1 MITVRRLRRRAFLS
15 KIYGCNYK
23 IYKVS
28 AVGGRM
34 IKTTSFGIC
43 LLGVLLLTLPA
54 MAQFGDSAT
63 IVERVDIRGS
73 RRITEDTIRSNIVQT
88 RPGEPYDLTRIEFD
102 LRALYRLNYFEMIDV
117 QEDDG
122 DIGKIVRFIV
132 TEKPLI
138 RAIEYVGNKS
148 FTESNI
154 LDAFK
159 EKKLGLT
166 VDSQYDPVK
175 IKMAERILRE
185 LMIQGGKPL
194 GSIRSEV
201 EPIPPTSVRV
211 RFIVDEGE
219 KVSIGKIHFT
229 GNKIFKDSDLKSSL
243 ELSKERS
250 IFTMFKGTDK
260 YHREKLEY
268 DIDSNLKTLFQQHGY
283 QYPQFGQPITR
294 IFEGPRGMIP
304 FLRKTKHQF
313 FIEIPIDPGDQYRLG
328 KLELKEC
335 GFVPCE
341 ALVGVFGMKEGDIF
355 NFKAVRDTL
364 EEFKKFYG
372 NQGYINFSYL
382 PEMVRDPDPKNNII
396 NLTLTMQPDKM
407 FLVNRINFL
416 GNTKTRDK
424 VMRREFFLE
433 EGSVFNSMALE
444 RSILGLNQLGYFE
457 QIEEKDYNV
466 KPDEKTGMVDVD
478 ITVKERSQ
486 QSISFSGG
494 VSGLSGSFIG
504 ANYSTNNFLGRGETI
519 DVSIMGGTRQTNYIL
534 SFAEPHLLDTRWNTG
549 VQFFNTRYR
558 YDTYSTFGLTDYEG
572 RSTELFTQRT
582 TGATLSMSRPVNRS
596 FWRIGGSYTYQKIGV
611 SDISPGFESF
621 ALGQFVGFTSGDSR
635 TALSGIIRSE
645 ITPTASYNST
655 NAYFNATQG
664 TSLTLSASI
673 AGGILGGDFS
683 MVRPVMEY
691 RHFITD
697 KWISNGRNVFAFNLI
712 MQYIQSYGNSI
723 VPFFDRFFI
732 GGENTIRGFDIRS
745 ISPIAVTSTRQFD
758 FYGNP
763 IIDPKTGLPQTL
775 ESAPFAVGGDSMGVF
790 NFEYRI
796 PIAGPLAMAA
806 FYDIG
811 VARAMRKSSLGD
823 FGASSTDIIAGTN
836 NKFRGSTGVEVQ
848 FTLPVVNAPFRLIFA
863 YNPQRLSGSITT
875 PNGTTYTLNEPKK
888 DVKFTV
894 GRSF

>member
-1 MITVRRLRRRAFLS
+1 
-15 KIYGCNYK
+15 
-23 IYKVS
+23 
-28 AVGGRM
+28 M
-34 IKTTSFGIC
+34 IKTTSFCIC
-43 LLGVLLLTLPA
+43 LLGGLLSALPA
-54 MAQFGDSAT
+54 MAQIGDNVT

-73 RRITEDTIRSNIVQT
+73 RRIPEDTIRSYIVQT
-88 RPGEPYDLTRIEFD
+88 RPGEPYELSRIEFD
-102 LRALYRLNYFEMIDV
+102 LRAIYRQNYFENIEV

-132 TEKPLI
+132 SEKPLI
-138 RAIEYVGNKS
+138 RAIEYAGNKS
-148 FTESNI
+148 FNESDI

-159 EKKLGLT
+159 EKKLGFT

-175 IKMAERILRE
+175 VKMAERVLRE
-185 LMIQGGKPL
+185 LMIQSGKPL

-201 EPIPPTSVRV
+201 EPIPPVSVRV

-219 KVSIGKIHFT
+219 NVRIGKIHFT
-229 GNKIFKDSDLKSSL
+229 GERIFKDSDLRSSL

-250 IFTMFKGTDK
+250 VFTMFKGTDK

-268 DIDSNLKTLFQQHGY
+268 DVETNLKAFYQKHGY
-283 QYPQFGQPITR
+283 QHVQFGQPITR

-304 FLRKTKHQF
+304 YLRKTKHQF
-313 FIEIPIDPGDQYRLG
+313 FVEIPIDPGDQYRLG

-335 GFVPCE
+335 EIVPCE
-341 ALVGVFGMKEGDIF
+341 ALMGIFGMKEGDVF

-372 NQGYINFSYL
+372 NAGYINFSYL
-382 PEMVRDPDPKNNII
+382 PEMVRDPDPKNKIY
-396 NLTLTMQPDKM
+396 NLTITMQPDKRY
-407 FLVNRINFL
+407 FVNRINFL

-424 VMRREFFLE
+424 VMRREFYLE
-433 EGSVFNSMALE
+433 EGAVFNSWALE
-444 RSILGLNQLGYFE
+444 RSVMMLNQLGYFE

-466 KPDEKTGMVDVD
+466 KPDEKTGMVDID

-494 VSGLSGSFIG
+494 VSGISGSFIG
-504 ANYSTNNFLGRGETI
+504 ANYSTNNFLGRGESI

-549 VQFFNTRYR
+549 IQFFNTRYR
-558 YDTYSTFGLTDYEG
+558 YDTYSTFGMTDYEG
-572 RSTELFTQRT
+572 RSAELFTQRT
-582 TGATLSMSRPVNRS
+582 TGITFNTSRPLNRS
-596 FWRIGGSYTYQKIGV
+596 LWRIGGSYTYQKIGV
-611 SDISPGFESF
+611 SNISPGFESF

-635 TALSGIIRSE
+635 NALSGIIRSE

-655 NAYFNATQG
+655 NNYFNATQG
-664 TSLTLSASI
+664 KSLTLSASI
-673 AGGILGGDFS
+673 AGGIFGGDFN
-683 MVRPVMEY
+683 MVRPVLEY

-697 KWISNGRNVFAFNLI
+697 RWISSGRNVFAFNLQL
-712 MQYIQSYGNSI
+712 QYIQSYGNSI
-723 VPFFDRFFI
+723 VPFFDRFFL
-732 GGENTIRGFDIRS
+732 GGENTVRGFDIRS
-745 ISPIAVTSTRQFD
+745 ISPIAVTSTRQYD
-758 FYGNP
+758 FYGKP

-775 ESAPFAVGGDSMGVF
+775 ESSPFAVGGDGVGVF

-811 VARAMRKSSLGD
+811 ITRAMRKNSLGN
-823 FGASSTDIIAGTN
+823 FGASSIDIVAGTN
-836 NKFRGSTGVEVQ
+836 NKLRGSTGVEFQ

-875 PNGTTYTLNEPKK
+875 PSGTSYTLNEPKK